1 MVILLNN
8 YINDRNKS
16 LDIALLE
23 KRRLTDFRTKTKG
36 IGASIKPIINNLKK
50 QKVYFT
56 ERFMNKKCSETTC
69 VKIKKN

>member
-36 IGASIKPIINNLKK
+36 IGGIKTIINNLKK

-56 ERFMNKKCSETTC
+56 ERFMNKKCTETTG